1 MPRIRDLAA
10 EQAYD
15 LSAVLPGPLQDVGE
29 GKRYAHRLDATREH
43 LRAIRDG
50 KDYALWA
57 EYQRRYGGDG
67 AGLATNLVLPRIMVA
82 SPLDPLL
89 PHTPTTVQSKLTRR
103 FCGTVLEIIYWVDR
117 IMFERAG

>member
-10 EQAYD
+10 EQEYD
-15 LSAVLPGPLQDVGE
+15 LSAVPPGPLQDVGE
-29 GKRYAHRLDATREH
+29 GKRYAHRLIATREH

-67 AGLATNLVLPRIMVA
+67 AGLATNIVVPRIMVA
-82 SPLDPLL
+82 RPSAPLL
-89 PHTPTTVQSKLTRR
+89 QHSLTTFHCNEDGFVGNR
-103 FCGTVLEIIYWVDR
+103 FLDR
-117 IMFERAG
+117 ID